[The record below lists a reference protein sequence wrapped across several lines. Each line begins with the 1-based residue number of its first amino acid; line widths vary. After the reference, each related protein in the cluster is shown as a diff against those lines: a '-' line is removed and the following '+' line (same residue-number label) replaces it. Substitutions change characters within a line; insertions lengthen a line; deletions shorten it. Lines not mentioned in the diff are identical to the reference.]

1 MSAGEHLD
9 KLLADLKAR
18 AARQALKGQ
27 LIRGWEW
34 EGGVVGRTKIETA
47 HLLVDGKLMR
57 LTPQQLEALKSE
69 E

>member
-1 MSAGEHLD
+1 MSGEHLD

-18 AARQALKGQ
+18 AVRQALKGQ

-34 EGGVVGRTKIETA
+34 ENGVVGAQKIDTA
-47 HLLVDGKLMR
+47 HLLVDGKLVR
-57 LTPQQLEALKSE
+57 LTIEQLEALKE